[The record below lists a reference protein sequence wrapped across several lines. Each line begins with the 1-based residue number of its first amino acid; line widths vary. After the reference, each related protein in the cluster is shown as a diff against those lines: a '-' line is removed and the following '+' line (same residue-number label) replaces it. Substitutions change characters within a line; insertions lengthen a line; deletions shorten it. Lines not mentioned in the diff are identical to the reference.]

1 MAADSRKT
9 PSPVPRILIVDDDP
23 GQRSLLESFLRSQH
37 FATVTADSGT
47 RALELLPDGRFD
59 MMISDV
65 RMPGLS
71 GLETLRRVR
80 LQWPTL
86 PVLLVTAYA
95 DIRDAVIAMRDGA
108 LNYLAKPIDLDEL
121 LATVRQATG
130 MVVSE
135 PVAAGLSKALPAQV
149 IAHSPLTLALF
160 QDIALVAPSETRVLI
175 TGESGTG
182 KEVVAEVMHAWSAR
196 SAGPLVK
203 VNCAAIPETLL
214 ESELFGH
221 EKGSFTGA
229 TAQRIGRF
237 EEANGGTIFLDEIA
251 EMSPPLQAKLLR
263 VIQDGRFQRI
273 GSNREIH
280 TNARILAAS
289 NRNLEDEVKTGRFR
303 EDLFYRLNVVELN
316 LPPLRERREDILPLA
331 NLFTSQFSRNRVRL
345 AEGTVVCLQNFGW
358 PGNVRELR
366 NVIERAVLLSQS
378 ELILPE
384 HLPAKVR
391 DSLKQP
397 AASGSFDAQQLDDIE
412 RQAILAALAQHKFNR
427 TETAK
432 ALGISR
438 RALLYKLQR
447 FRQQGVP
454 VD

>member
-1 MAADSRKT
+1 MAVETRT
-9 PSPVPRILIVDDDP
+9 PPSVPRILIVDDDV
-23 GQRSLLESFLRSQH
+23 GQRSLLDSFLRSQN
-37 FATVTADSGT
+37 FATVLAASGEE
-47 RALELLPDGRFD
+47 ALARLPAGNFAL
-59 MMISDV
+59 MISDV

-80 LQWPTL
+80 PQFPAL

-95 DIRDAVIAMRDGA
+95 DIRDAVEAMRDGA

-121 LATVRQATG
+121 LATVRQAIG
-130 MVVSE
+130 LAQSA
-135 PVAAGLSKALPAQV
+135 PVQFNAEKKLPADV
-149 IAHSPLTLALF
+149 IARSPLTLALF
-160 QDIALVAPSETRVLI
+160 QDVALVAPAETRVLI

-182 KEVVAEVMHAWSAR
+182 KEVVADVLHRWSAR
-196 SAGPLVK
+196 AAGPLVK

-221 EKGSFTGA
+221 ERGAFTGA
-229 TAQRIGRF
+229 TATRIGRF
-237 EEANGGTIFLDEIA
+237 EEAHGGTIFLDEIA
-251 EMSPPLQAKLLR
+251 EMTPALQAKLLR
-263 VIQDGRFQRI
+263 VTQDGSFQRI
-273 GSNREIH
+273 GANREIR
-280 TNARILAAS
+280 ADVRLLAAT
-289 NRNLEDEVKTGRFR
+289 NRNLEDEVKAGRFR

-331 NLFTSQFSRNRVRL
+331 NFFIGQLARNRTRL
-345 AEGTVVCLQNFGW
+345 AEGTVVCLQNYAW

-366 NVIERAVLLSQS
+366 NAIERAVLLSQS

-384 HLPAKVR
+384 HLPAKLRESV
-391 DSLKQP
+391 KTAVP
-397 AASGSFDAQQLDDIE
+397 AAAIDAPQLDEIE

-438 RALLYKLQR
+438 RALIYKLQR
-447 FRQQGVP
+447 FRQLGLA